1 MFKRMEGIR
10 VKLDEYNLKNKLYTK
25 KDLLVAYSL
34 WMLKQIGSQ
43 ALSVLGQKVFGGNM
57 I

>member
-1 MFKRMEGIR
+1 MEGIR